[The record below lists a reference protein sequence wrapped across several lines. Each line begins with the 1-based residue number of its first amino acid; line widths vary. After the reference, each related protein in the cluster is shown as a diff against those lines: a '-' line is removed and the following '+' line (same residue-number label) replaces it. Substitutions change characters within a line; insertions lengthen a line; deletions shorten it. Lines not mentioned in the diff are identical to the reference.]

1 MSYFVQS
8 FNESSFNTNEVRRF
22 QIQYFFDRYCEY
34 AFVNCMNHYNNYS
47 QPLIIT
53 DDFMNYLELSNTI
66 FTQQWS
72 FLRATRGFQVRDD
85 DDLQD
90 YKERQ
95 ILWFYLIC
103 KG

>member
-1 MSYFVQS
+1 
-8 FNESSFNTNEVRRF
+8 
-22 QIQYFFDRYCEY
+22 
-34 AFVNCMNHYNNYS
+34 MNHYNNYS